1 MLLRSRVLL
10 ERSTRWLLRNRR
22 RPLDIAA
29 TISQFAQGVAAVSEA
44 LPTLLGAAE
53 SEPARG
59 EAAELAKAGVPPDL
73 AERVAH
79 LEALVSALDIVETAR
94 SSGVDVVSAARVHFV
109 VGTRLEL
116 HWLRDQIV
124 ALPRDT
130 RWDAMARA
138 ALRDDVYAE
147 QAALTAEVLRGAD
160 GGTPDERVVAW
171 LSHNKAPVERCLLVL
186 TDLRAGGPPDLARLS
201 VAVREVRNVINAAAA
216 PEPEPGGEPTTPVVS
231 RTAGEA
237 YSA

>member
-29 TISQFAQGVAAVSEA
+29 TVSDFAPGVAAVSQT
-44 LPTLLGAAE
+44 LPTLLGPE
-53 SEPARG
+53 ERELARRD
-59 EAAELAKAGVPPDL
+59 AAELTTSGVPPSL
-73 AERVAH
+73 AERVVH
-79 LEALVSALDIVETAR
+79 FEALVPALDIVEIAGTVGLDAA
-94 SSGVDVVSAARVHFV
+94 SAAQVYFAL
-109 VGTRLEL
+109 GGRLEL

-147 QAALTAEVLRGAD
+147 QAALTAEVLRAVANGRSA
-160 GGTPDERVVAW
+160 GERVDSW
-171 LSHNKAPVERCLLVL
+171 LSHNDAAVGRCLQVVS
-186 TDLRAGGPPDLARLS
+186 DVRSAGPPDLARLS
-201 VAVREVRNVINAAAA
+201 VAVREVRNLINAAVALEPVAA
-216 PEPEPGGEPTTPVVS
+216 PH
-231 RTAGEA
+231 
-237 YSA
+237 SAL